1 MSAPTSFDEFLSGLW
16 KQNPIFVM
24 VLGMCPT
31 LAVTVSAVNAI
42 SMGLATTFVL
52 GASCLLVSLLR
63 NSIPKQVR
71 IASYIVIIA
80 TFVTV
85 VDYAIQAISLDVYEA
100 LGAYIKLIVANCVLL
115 GRAEAHAAKNPPL
128 PATTNAIGMG
138 LGFTLGLFM
147 IGCVRE
153 ILGAGK
159 LFGVSLFG
167 DQFQPWVVMVLP
179 PGGFFVLAFW
189 LIVFAAFRHISNKRN
204 AQLQGVQS

>member
-1 MSAPTSFDEFLSGLW
+1 MSAPSNFDEFLDGLW

-31 LAVTVSAVNAI
+31 LAVTVSAINSI

-63 NSIPKQVR
+63 HAIPKQVR

-85 VDYAIQAISLDVYEA
+85 VDYAIQAISLDMYEA
-100 LGAYIKLIVANCVLL
+100 LGAYIKLIVANCILL
-115 GRAEAHAAKNPPL
+115 GRAEAHAAKTPPI
-128 PATTNAIGMG
+128 PATLNAIGMG
-138 LGFTLGLFM
+138 LGFTLGLLA
-147 IGCVRE
+147 IGSVRE

-159 LFGVSLFG
+159 LLGFSLFG
-167 DQFQPWVVMVLP
+167 PHFQPWVVMVLP
-179 PGGFFVLAFW
+179 PGGFFVLAMW
-189 LIVFAAFRHISNKRN
+189 LIVFAAFRHLSLKRN
-204 AQLQGVQS
+204 AQMGGVQS